1 MKTFRWPDGVRC
13 AVLVSIHFDAESFD
27 LKHTT
32 EDRLY
37 GRFSYG
43 RYGVRAGLPRL
54 LAMLQRRSI
63 AATVFVNGDD
73 AVRHRSA
80 VREIHDAGHEI
91 GGRGWDHTPLSSLG
105 DMEEDALRR
114 GRDVLSEICG
124 VAPKGFRASG
134 GELSSNTLHLLTQLG
149 FQYDASFQDDDL
161 PYLIAPRPGAVLA
174 EIPGVWALDDS
185 LALSARH
192 THARLMKIWREEFD
206 ALERE
211 GCLVPLTIH
220 LRGDVGLTRA
230 ARIAALEELL
240 THMGSRP
247 GVRFMTGSQIAALA
261 LASGLTPESD
271 PIDAHRETL
280 RVTPYRGELSV
291 KPL

>member
-1 MKTFRWPDGVRC
+1 MNNFHWPDGVQC

-27 LKHTT
+27 LRHTT

-63 AATVFVNGDD
+63 AATWFVNGDD
-73 AVRHRSA
+73 AQRHA
-80 VREIHDAGHEI
+80 AEVREIHDAGHEI
-91 GGRGWDHTPLSSLG
+91 GASGWDLAPLPTLG
-105 DMEEDALRR
+105 ENEADGIRR
-114 GRDVLSEICG
+114 GRDTLADICG
-124 VAPKGFRASG
+124 VAPRGFRAPG
-134 GELSSNTLHLLTQLG
+134 GELSSRTLQHLVDQG
-149 FQYDASFQDDDL
+149 FTYDSSFQDDDH
-161 PYLIAPRPGAVLA
+161 PYLIAPAPGEVLA
-174 EIPGVWALDDS
+174 ELPTVWSLDDS
-185 LALSARH
+185 PALSARH

-206 ALERE
+206 ALHRE
-211 GCLVPLTIH
+211 ACMVPLTIH

-240 THMGSRP
+240 THMGEQP
-247 GVRFMTGSQIAALA
+247 GVRFMTGAQIAAHV
-261 LASGLTPESD
+261 LASGMQPEPD
-271 PIDAHRETL
+271 PLQPHAGTL
-280 RVTPYRGELSV
+280 SVTPYRGELAV